1 MKRSGD
7 PAKSSL
13 PVTAEVGAEGGSF
26 ADAAMQ
32 IATFRGNEPRRD
44 VPMQEGSQPER
55 DEHPAGGMRRYPTEP
70 PSPSHQS
77 ARADTWRA
85 GMIGAAAGAAAGA
98 AVALALIRRAR

>member
-7 PAKSSL
+7 PESSL

-32 IATFRGNEPRRD
+32 TATFGRKELRRD
-44 VPMQEGSQPER
+44 VPMQEGGPPEG
-55 DEHPAGGMRRYPTEP
+55 DEHAPSGMRRYPTEP
-70 PSPSHQS
+70 PLPSTHS

-85 GMIGAAAGAAAGA
+85 GIIGAAAGAAAGA
-98 AVALALIRRAR
+98 AVALALIKRAR